1 LACLLLQGIFILL
14 TAAAR
19 TDLNKHSIGASLC
32 KPTTLSGLLTCAR
45 VWLFVHC
52 YQSLLM
58 VGASQ
63 ADSQLGNNLT
73 AGTMLMIDLAVL
85 DAGSLP

>member
-1 LACLLLQGIFILL
+1 
-14 TAAAR
+14 
-19 TDLNKHSIGASLC
+19 
-32 KPTTLSGLLTCAR
+32 
-45 VWLFVHC
+45 
-52 YQSLLM
+52 M

-85 DAGSLP
+85 DAASLP